1 MINREIIE
9 LLGALVVVGASY
21 LMANSQVK
29 EKNELMEEKQ
39 KLIIE
44 KESLQEM
51 INFDNELMVQK
62 TDIIEFME
70 SKICELDN
78 ENCMIKKEMNSMKKR
93 GNRKL
98 LRSDRIRRY

>member
-1 MINREIIE
+1 MILE
-9 LLGALVVVGASY
+9 LLGAIVILGTAY
-21 LMANSQVK
+21 LIANREEN
-29 EKNELMEEKQ
+29 EKNELIKEKRF
-39 KLIIE
+39 LILE
-44 KESLQEM
+44 KESLEEV
-51 INFDNELMVQK
+51 IKFDNELMVQK